1 MSYTIEK
8 MILREEIEK
17 KIKDLAKEIQRDF
30 KDQEI
35 ICIGLLK
42 GSVLFMS
49 DLIKELD
56 IPLSIDFM
64 SVSSYGSGTSTT
76 GVVKILKDTDFDVK
90 DKKLLIIEDIIDSGL
105 TLKYVKEFLMSK
117 GAQSVNICTLLDKP
131 DRRKVDIKSDYTGF
145 VIPDEFVVGY
155 GLDFDQKYRNL
166 PYIGKVVMDK

>member
-1 MSYTIEK
+1 

-17 KIKDLAKEIQRDF
+17 KIKDLATEIQKDF